1 MIYTPPVGE
10 SAIRDLLG
18 NLEQFLHAQSNLD
31 PLIKMAVMHYQF
43 EAIHPFSD
51 GNGRTGRIMNI
62 LYLMSEGLLDLPVL
76 YLSRYIIMHKTRYYQ
91 GIRDVTE
98 KQLWEQWVLF
108 NLTAI
113 SETAKSTKEKVLA
126 IKSLLDN
133 TNTTVRTKLPKIYS
147 KELVDTVFQLPY
159 CKIKFLVDA
168 GLGIRDT
175 ASLYLKELER
185 IGVLKS
191 EKVGREVLYINQR
204 LFDLLVS

>member
-1 MIYTPPVGE
+1 
-10 SAIRDLLG
+10 
-18 NLEQFLHAQSNLD
+18 
-31 PLIKMAVMHYQF
+31 
-43 EAIHPFSD
+43 
-51 GNGRTGRIMNI
+51 
-62 LYLMSEGLLDLPVL
+62 MSEGLLDLPVL